1 MDKGGCFVR
10 KKAWEYERDWIENA
24 VPPTVEQSCEQSW
37 LEYLEAGKTSDKK
50 LFTDW
55 FSVVPGSKAP
65 CHLVV
70 AAIQSMDNRGYN
82 VTEAEKYIEAGLQAE
97 KEKDGA
103 AIQQITAKIYHL
115 LNTAEKNNTSS
126 YWNYKHYRT
135 WQDIE
140 EEVIFSEAI
149 EVDVFCDAFAQKI
162 KYGWLG
168 QLIGGALGTQLE
180 GYTAENIKKKFGDVT
195 GYLREPETYNDDIT
209 YELAFLEG
217 FCQKGYA
224 ITAEDIAQQ
233 WLALITDGYSAEE
246 IALSNLR
253 RGILPPESG
262 IIGNYFYDWI
272 GAQMRTAI
280 HGMVAPGNPKLAAKL
295 AVYDS
300 MISHS
305 NNGMIGGMFNA
316 ILVSLSFVEKDTKVL
331 LQKTISLLPQKSE
344 YASVVSFALE
354 QCKKYHTWQEAWCV
368 CEEYFKEYHW
378 IHAYPNAAAEII
390 ALWYGQNDFEKTAY
404 NICMLGQDVDC
415 TAAPILNALAIMI
428 DFYGIDQQKYVQPIG
443 DTIYTMMRKMQ
454 KFTIEELC
462 DKTVKAIRN
471 ACQKRRE

>member
-1 MDKGGCFVR
+1 M
-10 KKAWEYERDWIENA
+10 
-24 VPPTVEQSCEQSW
+24 
-37 LEYLEAGKTSDKK
+37 
-50 LFTDW
+50 
-55 FSVVPGSKAP
+55 
-65 CHLVV
+65 
-70 AAIQSMDNRGYN
+70 
-82 VTEAEKYIEAGLQAE
+82 
-97 KEKDGA
+97 
-103 AIQQITAKIYHL
+103 
-115 LNTAEKNNTSS
+115 
-126 YWNYKHYRT
+126 
-135 WQDIE
+135 
-140 EEVIFSEAI
+140 
-149 EVDVFCDAFAQKI
+149 
-162 KYGWLG
+162 
-168 QLIGGALGTQLE
+168 GTQLE

-331 LQKTISLLPQKSE
+331 LQKTISLLPQK
-344 YASVVSFALE
+344 VNMLLL
-354 QCKKYHTWQEAWCV
+354 
-368 CEEYFKEYHW
+368 
-378 IHAYPNAAAEII
+378 YP
-390 ALWYGQNDFEKTAY
+390 LH
-404 NICMLGQDVDC
+404 
-415 TAAPILNALAIMI
+415 
-428 DFYGIDQQKYVQPIG
+428 
-443 DTIYTMMRKMQ
+443 
-454 KFTIEELC
+454 
-462 DKTVKAIRN
+462 
-471 ACQKRRE
+471 